1 MAIKNKFRHMK
12 NSIYII
18 LSLLLLTFISCNED
32 SFLEEMPEDNIY
44 ANNLFIDYDGFVNAM
59 NAVYSWV
66 REERSRADNIPLT
79 RCTCWDTGLDNAF
92 MNNGHSDMTFL
103 NWPTHIY
110 TDQYIFENMFDWL
123 YRIINSCNMIINR
136 AEKSEVNWMGNNED
150 ENLYNKNYIVAQ
162 ARLIRAW
169 AYRHLTYCWGDVP
182 LSLDEIDGSN
192 YKDDWT
198 RTAVADIQLQ
208 MEKDLLFAK
217 ENLPLRDENPG
228 NVNAAVAIH
237 YLAELYLAMGKNSN
251 AESTA
256 KELCEDTEYQLM
268 TERFGSEANK
278 SGVVFMDLFKN
289 PLPSEGNK
297 EVLWA
302 LLNTEP
308 ENVSYGNEDNNYM
321 KNMWQTYYSKDK
333 TIKKLDLTVFYTY
346 NGGKGAGRSSITAPT
361 FDLYEEQ
368 DDRVSDYAIMW
379 NLVMPNDQGDLEV
392 VLQTNTDHS
401 ITEGKFDLDHYQW
414 PSTRKWEY
422 VHPITS
428 NASSSDQFNCQMYIR
443 LAETYLILA
452 EALYKENKSDE
463 AAIWINKIRERSNA
477 TPISGSDIDIDFIL
491 DERSREL
498 VTEEDRRHTLIRTDK
513 LVERVQK
520 YNDFAGPTIAQAPKY
535 FPIPQKVIDANT
547 GAIMEQNDGY

>member
-1 MAIKNKFRHMK
+1 MK

-44 ANNLFIDYDGFVNAM
+44 ANNLFKDYDGFVNAM

-79 RCTCWDTGLDNAF
+79 RCTCWDTGVDNAF
-92 MNNGHSDMTFL
+92 MNNGHSGMTFL

-123 YRIINSCNMIINR
+123 YRIVNSCNMVINR
-136 AEKSEVNWMGNNED
+136 AENTDVNWMGNNDD
-150 ENLYNKNYIVAQ
+150 ENSYNKNYIVAQ

-192 YKDDWT
+192 YQNDWT
-198 RTAVADIQLQ
+198 RTPVADIRLQ

-217 ENLPLRDENPG
+217 ENLPLRNENPG

-237 YLAELYLAMGKNSN
+237 YLAELYLAMGKNSD

-256 KELCEDTEYQLM
+256 KELCEDSEYQLM
-268 TERFGSEANK
+268 TERFGSEANE
-278 SGVVFMDLFKN
+278 SGVAFMDLFKN

-308 ENVSYGNEDNNYM
+308 ENVSYGNENNNYM

-333 TIKKLDLTVFYTY
+333 IIKKLDLTVFYTY

-361 FDLYEEQ
+361 FDLYEDQ
-368 DDRVSDYAIMW
+368 DDRISDYAIMW

-392 VLQTNTDHS
+392 VLQTNTDHT
-401 ITEGKFDLDHYQW
+401 ITEGKYDLDHYQW

-422 VHPITS
+422 VHPNSS

-491 DERSREL
+491 DERTREL
-498 VTEEDRRHTLIRTDK
+498 VSEEDRRHTLIRTDK
-513 LVERVQK
+513 LVDRVQK

>member
-1 MAIKNKFRHMK
+1 MK
-12 NSIYII
+12 NI
-18 LSLLLLTFISCNED
+18 LYTLSVFLIVACISCNED

-44 ANNLFIDYDGFVNAM
+44 ANNLFKDYDGFVNSM

-79 RCTCWDTGLDNAF
+79 RCTCWNTGVDNAF

-110 TDQYIFENMFDWL
+110 TDQFIFENMFDWL
-123 YRIINSCNMIINR
+123 YRIINSTNMIINR
-136 AEKSEVNWMGNNED
+136 AQKSDINWMGNNDE
-150 ENLYNKNYIVAQ
+150 ENLYKKNYIIAQ

-192 YKDDWT
+192 YQNNWT
-198 RTAVADIQLQ
+198 RTPVADIRLQ
-208 MEKDLLFAK
+208 MEKDLVFAK
-217 ENLPLRDENPG
+217 KNLPLRDDNPG
-228 NVNAAVAIH
+228 NVNAAVAMH
-237 YLAELYLAMGKNSN
+237 YLAELYLAMGRYSE
-251 AESTA
+251 AENTA
-256 KELCEDTEYQLM
+256 RELCEDSEYRLM
-268 TERFGSEANK
+268 TERFGSNANK
-278 SGVVFMDLFKN
+278 SGVPFMDLFTN
-289 PLPSEGNK
+289 PLPSQGNN

-308 ENVSYGNEDNNYM
+308 EAVSYGNEDNNYM
-321 KNMWQTYYSKDK
+321 KNMWQTYYSKDN
-333 TIKKLDLTVFYTY
+333 TIKKLDLKVFYIN

-361 FDLYEEQ
+361 FDLYEAQ
-368 DDRVSDYAIMW
+368 DDRVSDYAIKW
-379 NLVMPNDQGDLEV
+379 NLVMPNDQGEMEV
-392 VLQTNTDHS
+392 VLETNTDHN
-401 ITEGKFDLDHYQW
+401 ITDGKYDLDHFQW

-422 VHPITS
+422 VHPNSS

-452 EALYKENKSDE
+452 EALYKENKIDE
-463 AAIWINKIRERSNA
+463 AAIWINKVRERSNA

-498 VTEEDRRHTLIRTDK
+498 VTEEDRRHTLIRTNK

-547 GAIMEQNDGY
+547 GAVMQQNDGY

>member
-1 MAIKNKFRHMK
+1 MK
-12 NSIYII
+12 NIIYT
-18 LSLLLLTFISCNED
+18 LSVLLLLAFISCNED

-44 ANNLFIDYDGFVNAM
+44 ANNLFQDYDGFVNSM

-79 RCTCWDTGLDNAF
+79 RCTCWDTGVDNAF
-92 MNNGHSDMTFL
+92 MNNGHSGMTFL

-110 TDQYIFENMFDWL
+110 TDQFIFENMFDWL
-123 YRIINSCNMIINR
+123 YRIINSTNMIINR
-136 AEKSEVNWMGNNED
+136 AQKSDVNWMGSNDE
-150 ENLYNKNYIVAQ
+150 ENLNKKNYIIAQ

-192 YKDDWT
+192 YQNNWT
-198 RTAVADIQLQ
+198 RTPVADIQIQ
-208 MEKDLLFAK
+208 MEKDLVFAK
-217 ENLPLRDENPG
+217 ENLPLRDDNPG
-228 NVNAAVAIH
+228 NVNGAVAIH
-237 YLAELYLAMGKNSN
+237 YLAELYLAMGRN
-251 AESTA
+251 AEAETTA
-256 KELCEDTEYQLM
+256 RELCEDSEYHLM
-268 TERFGSEANK
+268 TERFGSNANV
-278 SGVVFMDLFKN
+278 SGVPYMDLFAN
-289 PLPSEGNK
+289 PLPSQGNK

-308 ENVSYGNEDNNYM
+308 EAVSYGNEDNNYM
-321 KNMWQTYYSKDK
+321 KNMWQTYYSKDN
-333 TIKKLDLTVFYTY
+333 TIKKLDLEVFYSN

-368 DDRVSDYAIMW
+368 DDRISDFAIKW
-379 NLVMPNDQGDLEV
+379 KLVMPNDQGEMEV
-392 VLQTNTDHS
+392 VLETNTNHT
-401 ITEGKFDLDHYQW
+401 ITDGKYDLDHFQW

-422 VHPITS
+422 VHPNTS

-452 EALYKENKSDE
+452 EALYKENKNDE
-463 AAIWINKIRERSNA
+463 AAIWINKVRERSNA

-498 VTEEDRRHTLIRTDK
+498 VTEENRRHTLIRTDK

-547 GAIMEQNDGY
+547 GAVMKQNDGY